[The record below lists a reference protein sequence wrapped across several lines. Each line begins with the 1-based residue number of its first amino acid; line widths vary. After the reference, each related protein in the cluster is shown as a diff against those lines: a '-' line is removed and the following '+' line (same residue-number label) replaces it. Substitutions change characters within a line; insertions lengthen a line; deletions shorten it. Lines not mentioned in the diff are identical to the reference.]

1 MGTGGEG
8 GPPIQFTSDAVA
20 FSQSS
25 FLKSIRG
32 FPAISE
38 NGTKKKKLFK
48 AQITY
53 FFRFTHA
60 IEFFRQEDPGHSHK
74 QQQVTSNTKD

>member
-38 NGTKKKKLFK
+38 NGTKKKKIVQGTNNIFL
-48 AQITY
+48 
-53 FFRFTHA
+53 
-60 IEFFRQEDPGHSHK
+60 
-74 QQQVTSNTKD
+74 